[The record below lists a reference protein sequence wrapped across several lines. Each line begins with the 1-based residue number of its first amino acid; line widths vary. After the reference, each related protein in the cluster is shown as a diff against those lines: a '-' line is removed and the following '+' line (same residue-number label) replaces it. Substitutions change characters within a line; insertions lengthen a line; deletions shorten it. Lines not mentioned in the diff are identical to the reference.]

1 MCNRITGSI
10 LFETSGINVYVK
22 SKVTVKEQKDMR
34 INGCKRKNMS
44 FQNTELFD
52 SKVNE
57 GAGKS
62 VQE

>member
-10 LFETSGINVYVK
+10 LFETSGINVHLK
-22 SKVTVKEQKDMR
+22 SEVVKEQKDMR

-52 SKVNE
+52 SNVNE